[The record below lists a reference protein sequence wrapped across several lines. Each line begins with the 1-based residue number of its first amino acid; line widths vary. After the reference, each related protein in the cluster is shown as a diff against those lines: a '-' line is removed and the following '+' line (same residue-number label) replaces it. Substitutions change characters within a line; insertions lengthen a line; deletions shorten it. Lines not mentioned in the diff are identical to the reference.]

1 MYEQNM
7 LTRWQVFDSLNGQ
20 VCILKKFGKK
30 NVDIFSEKAAKLLT
44 NTLVLQ
50 VQVKREKNEGR
61 ALT

>member
-1 MYEQNM
+1 MYFKE
-7 LTRWQVFDSLNGQ
+7 TW
-20 VCILKKFGKK
+20 KK